1 MLEGFYC
8 AGVAGSLLA
17 MKRELYF
24 HSEARLRCFEGMG
37 VKKDR
42 MKHEWQ
48 PAMVLRCASSGDCKL
63 YEEVNVS
70 VFEDSRWIC

>member
-8 AGVAGSLLA
+8 ARSCRKFPGDETRVIFPFGSA
-17 MKRELYF
+17 ATVFR
-24 HSEARLRCFEGMG
+24 RDG

-70 VFEDSRWIC
+70 VFEDSCWIC